1 MTHIDCA
8 VLAVPTADKAAYL
21 EMTKKMAAIF

>member
-1 MTHIDCA
+1 MAHIDCA
-8 VLAVPTADKAAYL
+8 VLAVPTANKAAYL